1 MFTPKDIKVKL
12 LSYGPRAEFKIDGRD
27 FQVEPDLLIALE
39 GIGTFKGVTLEERL
53 QEFLKAGKDLEKIAF
68 KMHQESTRRG
78 HASLTTSLSLQ
89 LEVNTCSRVASMLLV
104 SPPFASYLQESQ
116 RRRRLRPSDFMIP
129 GEIASNQVLER
140 EFERAVNSSYET
152 YSWMIE
158 RGIELEDARYVL
170 PLASKTSIFIS
181 SSLES
186 LIGFILR
193 SREDSS
199 EYYPAE
205 LALIGRLIE
214 EKVSSIAPA
223 LLKARMDF
231 KTPLPTYPYANPY
244 KPEDP
249 LMDSVVADAGFPN
262 KPIPLALNVHPRAV
276 EHAKNLLSDPSMAA
290 SLNPFIQTLFL
301 EPLSLAA
308 YHQSIRHRTVPTAV
322 ESIYSAA
329 RRALKDLRRSSIIP
343 PKIRS
348 SESIMRRF
356 YDTMHVVLGSY
367 QKFLDENVRPSD
379 AVYLLPQALKIYVVR
394 MYNAFNLLWPQG
406 YVATRTCSR
415 AQWEER
421 EVAYE
426 IWRRIGE
433 RYPDLGELMGEK
445 CKILGYCPEREWCP
459 IILKYRSYGDEE
471 HKRANRLNRKG

>member
-1 MFTPKDIKVKL
+1 MFTPRDIEVKL
-12 LSYGPRAEFKIDGRD
+12 LSYGPRTKLKIDDRE

-89 LEVNTCSRVASMLLV
+89 LEINVCSRVASMLLV

-116 RRRRLRPSDFMIP
+116 RRRRLQSSDFMIP
-129 GEIASNQVLER
+129 EEIASSQALKR
-140 EFERAVNSSYET
+140 EFERVVNSCYEA

-158 RGIELEDARYVL
+158 KGVELEDARYVL
-170 PLASKTSIFIS
+170 PLASKTSLFIS

-199 EYYPAE
+199 EYYPEE

-223 LLKARMDF
+223 LLRARMDF

-249 LMDSVVADAGFPN
+249 LMESIIADAGYPD
-262 KPIPLALNVHPRAV
+262 KPMLLGLNVYPRAV
-276 EHAKNLLSDPSMAA
+276 EHAGNLLRDPSMAA
-290 SLNPFIQTLFL
+290 SLNPFIQALFL
-301 EPLSLAA
+301 EPLSLVA

-329 RRALKDLRRSSIIP
+329 RRALRDPRRNSIIP
-343 PKIRS
+343 PKIKS
-348 SESIMRRF
+348 SENIMRRF
-356 YDTMHVVLGSY
+356 YDTIQAMLESY
-367 QKFLDENVRPSD
+367 QRFLDEDVRPSD
-379 AVYLLPQALKIYVVR
+379 AAYLLPQALKIYVAR

-426 IWRRIGE
+426 IWRKVRE
-433 RYPDLGELMGEK
+433 RYPELGELMGEK

-471 HKRANRLNRKG
+471 HKRLQRT

>member
-1 MFTPKDIKVKL
+1 MFTPRDIGVKL
-12 LSYGPRAEFKIDGRD
+12 LSYGPRTRLKLNGRD
-27 FQVEPDLLIALE
+27 FRVEPDLLIALE

-53 QEFLKAGKDLEKIAF
+53 QELLKAGKDLERVAF
-68 KMHQESTRRG
+68 KMHRESTRRG

-89 LEVNTCSRVASMLLV
+89 FEVNVCSRVASMLLV

-116 RRRRLRPSDFMIP
+116 RRRRLQSSDFMIP
-129 GEIASNQVLER
+129 EEIASNQALKR
-140 EFERAVNSSYET
+140 EFERVVSSSYEA
-152 YSWMIE
+152 YGWMIE

-170 PLASKTSIFIS
+170 PLASKTSLFIS

-186 LIGFILR
+186 LIGFVLR

-199 EYYPAE
+199 EYYPEE

-223 LLKARMDF
+223 LLRARMDF
-231 KTPLPTYPYANPY
+231 KAPLPTYPYANPY

-249 LMDSVVADAGFPN
+249 LMESIIADAGYPD
-262 KPIPLALNVHPRAV
+262 KPMLLALNVYPRAV
-276 EHAKNLLSDPSMAA
+276 EHAGNLLRDPSMAA
-290 SLNPFIQTLFL
+290 SLNPFIQALFL

-329 RRALKDLRRSSIIP
+329 KRALEDSRRNLIIP
-343 PKIRS
+343 PKVKS
-348 SESIMRRF
+348 SENIMRRF
-356 YDTMHVVLGSY
+356 YDTIQAMLESY
-367 QKFLDENVRPSD
+367 QRFLDEDVRPSD
-379 AVYLLPQALKIYVVR
+379 AIYLLPQALKIYVVR

-426 IWRRIGE
+426 IWRKIRE
-433 RYPDLGELMGEK
+433 RYPELGELMGEK
-445 CKILGYCPEREWCP
+445 CKILGYCPEKEWCP

-471 HKRANRLNRKG
+471 HKRLQRT

>member
-1 MFTPKDIKVKL
+1 MFTPRDIEVKL
-12 LSYGPRAEFKIDGRD
+12 LSYGPRTRLKIDGRD
-27 FQVEPDLLIALE
+27 FRVEPDLLIALE
-39 GIGTFKGVTLEERL
+39 GIGTFKGVTLEERF

-89 LEVNTCSRVASMLLV
+89 LEVNVCSRAASMLLV

-116 RRRRLRPSDFMIP
+116 RRRRLQSTDFMIP
-129 GEIASNQVLER
+129 EEIASKQALKR
-140 EFERAVNSSYET
+140 EFERVVNSSYEA

-158 RGIELEDARYVL
+158 KGIELEDARYVL
-170 PLASKTSIFIS
+170 PLASKTSLFIS

-199 EYYPAE
+199 EYYPEE

-214 EKVSSIAPA
+214 EKISSIAPA
-223 LLKARMDF
+223 LLRARMDF
-231 KTPLPTYPYANPY
+231 KTRLPTYPYANPY

-249 LMDSVVADAGFPN
+249 LMESIIADAGYPD
-262 KPIPLALNVHPRAV
+262 KPMLLGLNVYPRAV
-276 EHAKNLLSDPSMAA
+276 EHAGNLLGDPFMAA
-290 SLNPFIQTLFL
+290 SLNPFLQALFL
-301 EPLSLAA
+301 EPLSLVA

-329 RRALKDLRRSSIIP
+329 RRALRDPRRNSIIP
-343 PKIRS
+343 PKIKS
-348 SESIMRRF
+348 SDSLMRRF
-356 YDTMHVVLGSY
+356 YDTIQAMLESY
-367 QKFLDENVRPSD
+367 QRFLDENVRPSD
-379 AVYLLPQALKIYVVR
+379 AAYLLPQALKIYVAR

-426 IWRRIGE
+426 IWRKIRE
-433 RYPDLGELMGEK
+433 RYPDLKELMGEK

-471 HKRANRLNRKG
+471 HKRLQRT

>member
-1 MFTPKDIKVKL
+1 MFTPRDIEVKL
-12 LSYGPRAEFKIDGRD
+12 LSYGPRTRLRINGREFR
-27 FQVEPDLLIALE
+27 VEPDLLIALE
-39 GIGTFKGVTLEERL
+39 GIGTFRGVTLEERL

-89 LEVNTCSRVASMLLV
+89 LEVNVCSRVASMLLV

-116 RRRRLRPSDFMIP
+116 RRRRLQSSDFMIP
-129 GEIASNQVLER
+129 EEIASSQALKR
-140 EFERAVNSSYET
+140 EFERVVSSSYEA

-158 RGIELEDARYVL
+158 KGVELEDARYIL
-170 PLASKTSIFIS
+170 PLASKTSLFIS

-199 EYYPAE
+199 EYYPEE

-223 LLKARMDF
+223 LLRARMDF

-249 LMDSVVADAGFPN
+249 LMESIIADAGYPD
-262 KPIPLALNVHPRAV
+262 KPILLGLNVYPRAM
-276 EHAKNLLSDPSMAA
+276 EHAGNLLRDPSMAA
-290 SLNPFIQTLFL
+290 SLNPFIQALFL
-301 EPLSLAA
+301 EPLSLVA

-329 RRALKDLRRSSIIP
+329 RRALRDPRRNSIIP
-343 PKIRS
+343 PKIKS
-348 SESIMRRF
+348 SENIMRRF
-356 YDTMHVVLGSY
+356 YDTIQAMLESY
-367 QKFLDENVRPSD
+367 QRFLDEDARPSD
-379 AVYLLPQALKIYVVR
+379 AAYLLPQALKIYVAR

-426 IWRRIGE
+426 IWRKVRE
-433 RYPDLGELMGEK
+433 RYPELGELMGEK

-471 HKRANRLNRKG
+471 HKRLQRT

>member
-1 MFTPKDIKVKL
+1 MFTPRDIEVKL
-12 LSYGPRAEFKIDGRD
+12 LSYGPKTRLKIDGRD

-39 GIGTFKGVTLEERL
+39 GIGTFRGVTLEERL
-53 QEFLKAGKDLEKIAF
+53 QEFLKVGKDLEKIAF

-89 LEVNTCSRVASMLLV
+89 LEVNVCSRVASMLLV

-116 RRRRLRPSDFMIP
+116 RRRRLQSSDFMIP
-129 GEIASNQVLER
+129 EEIASNQALKR

-158 RGIELEDARYVL
+158 RGVELEDARYVL
-170 PLASKTSIFIS
+170 PLASKTSLFIS

-199 EYYPAE
+199 EYYPEE

-223 LLKARMDF
+223 LLRARMDF

-249 LMDSVVADAGFPN
+249 LMESIIADAGYPD
-262 KPIPLALNVHPRAV
+262 KPVLLGLNVYRRAA
-276 EHAKNLLSDPSMAA
+276 EHAKNLLRDPSMAA
-290 SLNPFIQTLFL
+290 SLNPFIQALFL
-301 EPLSLAA
+301 EPLSLVA

-329 RRALKDLRRSSIIP
+329 RRALRDPGSNLIIP
-343 PKIRS
+343 PKVRS
-348 SESIMRRF
+348 SENIMRRF
-356 YDTMHVVLGSY
+356 YDTIQAMLESY
-367 QKFLDENVRPSD
+367 RRFLDEDVKPSD
-379 AVYLLPQALKIYVVR
+379 AAYLLPQALKIYVAR

-433 RYPDLGELMGEK
+433 KYPDLGKLMGEK
-445 CKILGYCPEREWCP
+445 CKILGYCPEKEWCP
-459 IILKYRSYGDEE
+459 IILKYRSYDNEE
-471 HKRANRLNRKG
+471 HKRLQRA